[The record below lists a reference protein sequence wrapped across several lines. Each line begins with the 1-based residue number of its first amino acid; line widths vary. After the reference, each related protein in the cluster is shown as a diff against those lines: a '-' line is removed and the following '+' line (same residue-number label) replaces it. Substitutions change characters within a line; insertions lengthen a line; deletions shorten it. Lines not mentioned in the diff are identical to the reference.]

1 METGLSNMAQSMLSM
16 AMLESDSTVLGML
29 DAFKNRCE
37 LTIEGIVC
45 SVLQAKILGCSYIV
59 CKFVNII
66 VVKKS
71 RAYVRIHVR
80 AWLIRTR
87 RGRRAPPIYAVHYY
101 YIVLCYYLC
110 YLCYYLCWF
119 LAPGLFR

>member
-71 RAYVRIHVR
+71 RAYARIHVR
-80 AWLIRTR
+80 AWLIRTRRR

-101 YIVLCYYLC
+101 TGFSRQGHSLSIDLL
-110 YLCYYLCWF
+110 
-119 LAPGLFR
+119 R